1 MSVIHSKSCS
11 AQFVLIA
18 NIQCSLKL
26 FCLFCCRLGF
36 GTCVTISKR
45 DCYIKL
51 NSSLWSKLWVWERK
65 ITFIR
70 QCCNI
75 DMYWFCVHIK
85 QKTPISSYLPFVTKE
100 TSRLSRGIQ
109 RWKTEE
115 EGKAKRDFVFL
126 ENCETCFFLLLSMK
140 QLESSKPLARN
151 PLIGN
156 IKKHESL
163 CVWGCGKSQ

>member
-1 MSVIHSKSCS
+1 MCAFYLCVQIWQYDSEVWVIHSKSCS

-36 GTCVTISKR
+36 GTCVTVSKR

-51 NSSLWSKLWVWERK
+51 SSSLWSEVWVWERK

-75 DMYWFCVHIK
+75 DIYWFCIHTICDK
-85 QKTPISSYLPFVTKE
+85 GNEPFVTRDPKMKDW
-100 TSRLSRGIQ
+100 RG
-109 RWKTEE
+109 
-115 EGKAKRDFVFL
+115 GKGKKR
-126 ENCETCFFLLLSMK
+126 
-140 QLESSKPLARN
+140 
-151 PLIGN
+151 
-156 IKKHESL
+156 L
-163 CVWGCGKSQ
+163 CVFRKLWDVCFCCLAWNNWRAQSLSLTIHS